1 MRRLLT
7 IFLLAAAAPGWA
19 QTGHERHHP
28 PRNEGAYDRALEAPS
43 RAEWQQP
50 DKVVEAL
57 KLSRDE
63 VVADIGA
70 GTGYFSRRFAPL
82 VAKVYAVDV
91 SRKRLKRLEEAGLP
105 NVEIVHAEPDDPKL
119 PEAAVDTIFFC
130 NVLHHIEDRPAY
142 YEKLA
147 RALKP
152 GGRVVNIDFYK
163 RELPV
168 GPPLS
173 MKLTREEVIA
183 EFEKAGF
190 RLDEEFDFLPYQY
203 FLIFKKK

>member
-1 MRRLLT
+1 M
-7 IFLLAAAAPGWA
+7 
-19 QTGHERHHP
+19 
-28 PRNEGAYDRALEAPS
+28 DRALEAPS

-57 KLSRDE
+57 KLRRDE

-70 GTGYFSRRFAPL
+70 GTGYFTRRFAPR
-82 VAKVYAVDV
+82 VARVYAVDINA
-91 SRKRLKRLEEAGLP
+91 KRLKRLEEAGLA

-119 PEAAVDTIFFC
+119 PEASVDTVFFC

-142 YEKLA
+142 YQKLA
-147 RALKP
+147 KALKP

-168 GPPLS
+168 GPPVS
-173 MKLTREEVIA
+173 MKLTPEQVIE
-183 EFEKAGF
+183 EFEQAGF
-190 RLDEEFDFLPYQY
+190 RLAERFDFLPYQY
-203 FLIFKKK
+203 FLVFEKK